1 MNNKT
6 SLISTLFF
14 AAISFLLF
22 FSCKSKPEEVAKAKG
37 PMVVKAEA
45 YIVKASAVSDKIE
58 VPGSLLPFET
68 TEIHPEVAGK
78 IVKLNIKDGQMVT
91 KGNLL
96 VKLFDGDLQ
105 AQLHKLAVQLEI
117 AEKTQQRSDALLK
130 INAISQQDYD
140 LATLQVSTT
149 RADMQIIRAS
159 IEKTE
164 IRAPFSGKI
173 GFKNV
178 SIGAYVSP
186 TTVICTL
193 DIVNQLKL
201 EFSVPEKYNSK
212 VANGQSVTFGVE
224 NSPKTYSAK
233 VIATEVGITENTRS
247 LKVRAVVESADK
259 FVSPGVFAKVKFDMG
274 TDNNAI
280 MIPTQAIIPGARDK
294 KVAIYRDSV
303 ANFQVVTTG
312 IRDSAN
318 VQVLTG
324 LKIGDTILISGLL
337 SIKPGSKVVI
347 NKIKS

>member
-1 MNNKT
+1 MNINRL
-6 SLISTLFF
+6 SLKYL
-14 AAISFLLF
+14 SFIIPLLVV
-22 FSCKSKPEEVAKAKG
+22 FSCNSKREEAPKAKV
-37 PMVVKAEA
+37 PMMVRSDA
-45 YIVKASAVSDKIE
+45 YIIKASSVSDKIE
-58 VPGSLLPFET
+58 IPGSLLPYET

-78 IVKLNIKDGQMVT
+78 IVKLNITDGQLVS
-91 KGNLL
+91 KGRLL

-105 AQLHKLAVQLEI
+105 AQLHKLVVQLQI
-117 AEKTQQRSDALLK
+117 AEKTEQRSQALLK

-140 LATLQVSTT
+140 LSVLQVNTT
-149 RADMQIIRAS
+149 KADMQIIRAS

-193 DIVNQLKL
+193 DIINQLKL

-212 VANGQSVTFGVE
+212 VAIGQTVTFNVE

-247 LKVRAVVESADK
+247 FKVRAVVESVDK
-259 FVSPGVFAKVKFDMG
+259 FISPGVFAKVKFDMG

-312 IRDSAN
+312 VRDSAN
-318 VQVLTG
+318 VQILSG
-324 LKIGDTILISGLL
+324 LKVGDTILTSGLL
-337 SIKPGSKVVI
+337 SIKPGSKVMI
-347 NKIKS
+347 NKVKS